1 MSTPPPGWYDDP
13 AASGR
18 VRYWN
23 GVGWTD
29 HVADRDQVVAGQA
42 ASSAPPQPA
51 PPAVVQAP
59 EQLRP
64 GDPGASPPTAADA
77 SLSTAPDASG
87 PTAPDASGPTEPD
100 ASGPTAPDAD
110 PGAGVFGRPGPTR
123 TAAPAASRSRRPRT
137 SDGTP
142 LAPWWR
148 RLVARILDEFVCG
161 ILGLPL
167 ILPVVF
173 ARGDGLSR
181 YLDAVRE
188 ASLGG
193 RSVPVATDDVVAT
206 VEVLGLL
213 GVLVYFTYE
222 TVGLVRYGTT
232 LGRKAM
238 RIRVRR
244 CDRGPLNLEAVSRR
258 SAVKVAG
265 PVVSG
270 APGIGDAGLFIV
282 LIDIGRGLLDRGRR
296 TVHDLAG
303 GTEVVL
309 EERPARDAGSRH

>member
-13 AASGR
+13 ATPGR
-18 VRYWN
+18 VRYWD
-23 GVGWTD
+23 GAGWTD
-29 HVADRDQVVAGQA
+29 YVADREQVA
-42 ASSAPPQPA
+42 ASASSSAPAEHPPESAPPAPEAAQPSAPSASPHPPASTQSGPPPAEEPWKPA
-51 PPAVVQAP
+51 PPTGPHAAP
-59 EQLRP
+59 PAGHDEGP
-64 GDPGASPPTAADA
+64 G
-77 SLSTAPDASG
+77 L
-87 PTAPDASGPTEPD
+87 
-100 ASGPTAPDAD
+100 
-110 PGAGVFGRPGPTR
+110 FGRPGPVPG
-123 TAAPAASRSRRPRT
+123 AAPASSRARRART

-148 RLVARILDEFVCG
+148 RLVARIIDEIVCG
-161 ILGLPL
+161 LLGLPL
-167 ILPVVF
+167 VLPVVLL
-173 ARGDGLSR
+173 RGEVLTS
-181 YLDAVRE
+181 YLDAVQA

-193 RSVPVATDDVVAT
+193 RSVPVASEEVLAT
-206 VEVLGLL
+206 VAIIGLL
-213 GVLVYFTYE
+213 GVLVYFIYE
-222 TVGLVRYGTT
+222 TVGLVRFGTT
-232 LGRKAM
+232 LGRKAV

-309 EERPARDAGSRH
+309 EEGPTAGFGARR